1 MSPTDRSPALV
12 DATWLAAH
20 LGDPRVIVL
29 EAVVGTLPPADR
41 RVPGARR
48 ADLDGSLS
56 DPASDL
62 PHTRPDAE
70 RLGVAV
76 RDLGVDAAHHVV
88 VYDAHSVYASARVRW
103 MLTTAGHAHVS
114 VLDGGL
120 PAWLD
125 AGLPTEPADAP
136 QESVAP
142 GDFVPRAADGVV
154 VDADGVQAVLDSGA
168 AVLVDARSTGRFAGR
183 DPEPRPGLRGGHV
196 PGSVNLPFTD
206 LLDDG
211 RLRPVDALRAAL
223 DAVAGPDVPVVVS
236 CGSGV
241 TACVVGL
248 AAELTGRPYRVYD
261 GSWADWGRPGIRP
274 VETGDA

>member
-1 MSPTDRSPALV
+1 MSVPALV
-12 DATWLAAH
+12 DAAWLQAH
-20 LGDPRVIVL
+20 LADPHLVVL
-29 EAVVGTLPPADR
+29 EAVVATLPPAALR
-41 RVPGARR
+41 IPGARR
-48 ADLDGSLS
+48 ADLDASLS
-56 DPASDL
+56 DPTSDL
-62 PHTRPDAE
+62 PHMLPDPAA
-70 RLGVAV
+70 LGAAL
-76 RDLGVDAAHHVV
+76 RDLGVDTDDRVV

-103 MLTTAGHAHVS
+103 MLTTAGHQNVS

-120 PAWLD
+120 PAWVA
-125 AGLPTEPADAP
+125 AGLPTEPAEAP
-136 QESVAP
+136 RADVAA
-142 GDFVPRAADGVV
+142 GDFVPRPAADAV
-154 VDADGVQAVLDSGA
+154 VDADEVQGLLDA
-168 AVLVDARSTGRFAGR
+168 HEAVLVDARSAGRFAGR

-196 PGSVNLPFTD
+196 PGSVSLPFTD

-211 RLRPVDALRAAL
+211 RLRPVHELRAAL

-261 GSWADWGRPGIRP
+261 GSWADWGRPGHRP

>member
-1 MSPTDRSPALV
+1 MSTPTTPTLVEPA
-12 DATWLAAH
+12 WLHDH
-20 LGDPRVIVL
+20 LDHPRVVVL
-29 EAVVGTLPPADR
+29 EAVVGTLPPGDR

-56 DPASDL
+56 NPASPVPHML
-62 PHTRPDAE
+62 PAPDALRSAFR
-70 RLGVAV
+70 RLGINA
-76 RDLGVDAAHHVV
+76 DDHVV
-88 VYDAHSVYASARVRW
+88 VYDSDGVYASARVRW
-103 MLTTAGHAHVS
+103 MLTTAGHQHVS

-120 PAWLD
+120 PAWLE

-136 QESVAP
+136 LADVTP
-142 GDFVPRAADGVV
+142 GDFEPVAAGSAV
-154 VDADGVQAVLDSGA
+154 VDADEVQQVLDTGA
-168 AVLVDARSTGRFAGR
+168 AVLVDARSAGRFAGR

-206 LLDDG
+206 LVQDG
-211 RLRPVDALRAAL
+211 RLRPVAELRAAL
-223 DAVAGPDVPVVVS
+223 DAVAGPGAPVVVT

-261 GSWADWGRPGIRP
+261 GSWADWGRPGERP
-274 VETGDA
+274 VTTDR